1 MEGFIIFDFEDRYQA
16 ARAEMIK
23 WLDSG
28 QLRLIENIVDGNV
41 GDYPN
46 VLHRLYEGV
55 NVGKMLLRLP
65 AAN

>member
-1 MEGFIIFDFEDRYQA
+1 
-16 ARAEMIK
+16 MIE
-23 WLDSG
+23 WLKRGD
-28 QLRLIENIVDGNV
+28 LKLVENMVDGEV

-46 VLHRLYEGV
+46 VLHRLYEGA